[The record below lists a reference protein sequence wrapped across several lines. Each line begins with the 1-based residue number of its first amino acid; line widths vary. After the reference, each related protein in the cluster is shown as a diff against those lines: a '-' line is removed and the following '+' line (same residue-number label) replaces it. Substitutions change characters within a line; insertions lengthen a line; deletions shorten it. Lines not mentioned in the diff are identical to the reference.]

1 MFKCLEFNEIKYRIL
16 MAENGVTSLMKHL
29 AMNKTCQGI
38 IIKLIIWQIFW
49 VRVSIPGKVIL
60 IMD

>member
-29 AMNKTCQGI
+29 AMNKTRQGI

>member
-29 AMNKTCQGI
+29 AMNKTRQGI
-38 IIKLIIWQIFW
+38 IIKLIIWQIF
-49 VRVSIPGKVIL
+49 
-60 IMD
+60 